1 VLSTSPLKTYNH
13 FTCEDGLIEY
23 FSDSPEAVLNKIF
36 AAKSQQLKNAFTF
49 SPALRVLLFK
59 KIKSTLEASKEK
71 LCLIYCEE
79 SGLSETRFLS
89 ELDRVLFQLDHFC
102 AFLDRGALGDKNEIK
117 LINGKE
123 VSFKLKS
130 QPIGQALV
138 LGASNFPLA
147 YSAIG
152 GDVVSAL
159 AAGCSVV
166 YKAHPFHIGTS
177 SMVARIIES
186 CLSQLSL
193 SPCVY
198 THYVDDKNHSTT
210 NFLLRSGMIDAVG
223 FTGSQFV
230 GRYLMD
236 SCASL
241 EYPIPV
247 FAEMGSINPVVF
259 LSNEL
264 THNTE
269 KYANLLAESI
279 TNDAGQFC
287 TKPGVIFYPKGSMGE
302 IFKNQLMLA
311 VEKQAHFHMLHPSI
325 QSRYQNSICQLTAR
339 KEVNVLYR
347 SPGVNSIHGEK
358 VLAEVSS
365 VDFFAD
371 KELCCEV
378 FGPFSLL
385 VAYEDNAQLFMLL
398 SKLDGQLTG
407 TVIGN
412 EKDKELEGVV
422 DEFQKKCGRI
432 ILNAMPTGVNV
443 LSTMQHGGPY
453 PSSSDSRFTSVGDN
467 SVWRFIRRVTFQNF

>member
-198 THYVDDKNHSTT
+198 THYIDDKNHSTT

-407 TVIGN
+407 TIIGN